1 MSTDTP
7 YGHGASSVDLE
18 PLRPRVS
25 TIIWGVILV
34 GIAALALLAELGWL
48 DELPNGSVPIILVAG
63 IGGLLVVGAIIG
75 AATSGARR
83 ESRASGTAT
92 TTMSAASS
100 TTGD

>member
-1 MSTDTP
+1 MSTDTT
-7 YGHGASSVDLE
+7 YGPGASSADLE

-83 ESRASGTAT
+83 ESRASDA
-92 TTMSAASS
+92 
-100 TTGD
+100 TGDR

>member
-1 MSTDTP
+1 MSTDTT
-7 YGHGASSVDLE
+7 YGNGASSADLE

-63 IGGLLVVGAIIG
+63 IGGLLVIGAIIG
-75 AATSGARR
+75 ASTSGARR
-83 ESRASGTAT
+83 ESRASDAI
-92 TTMSAASS
+92 
-100 TTGD
+100 GDR

>member
-7 YGHGASSVDLE
+7 YGSSTSSADLE

-63 IGGLLVVGAIIG
+63 IGGLLVIGAIIG

-83 ESRASGTAT
+83 ESRASGI
-92 TTMSAASS
+92 
-100 TTGD
+100 TGD

>member
-1 MSTDTP
+1 MSTDTT
-7 YGHGASSVDLE
+7 YGPGPSGAAALE

-63 IGGLLVVGAIIG
+63 VGGLLVIGAIIG

-83 ESRASGTAT
+83 ESRASGI
-92 TTMSAASS
+92 
-100 TTGD
+100 TGD

>member
-7 YGHGASSVDLE
+7 YGASPWSADLE

-34 GIAALALLAELGWL
+34 GIAALALLSELGWL

-75 AATSGARR
+75 AATSGARS
-83 ESRASGTAT
+83 ESRASGA
-92 TTMSAASS
+92 
-100 TTGD
+100 TGDR

>member
-1 MSTDTP
+1 MTTDTP
-7 YGHGASSVDLE
+7 SGASAWGADAE

-34 GIAALALLAELGWL
+34 GIAALALLSELGRL

-75 AATSGARR
+75 AATSGPRG
-83 ESRASGTAT
+83 ESRASGAT
-92 TTMSAASS
+92 
-100 TTGD
+100 GHR